1 MLRGFFHFSSS
12 CIFFFPLFDSL
23 TSRLLLLSLQLPTP
37 PPTPPIGGEFDG
49 AKAYKDSKVCNMLT
63 MRELNRRFGGPDG
76 KITFASLYP
85 GCIAETGLFREHY
98 PIFRT
103 LFPAFQKYVTK
114 GFVSETEAG
123 RRLAQVVADPSPEF
137 AKSGVY
143 WSWSNE
149 SGSFE
154 NEVSDEVADG
164 GKGQKL
170 WDLSEKLV
178 GLA

>member
-1 MLRGFFHFSSS
+1 MRFPSFFFFSE
-12 CIFFFPLFDSL
+12 CFHTHLFFFFFFPQNQPKCINS
-23 TSRLLLLSLQLPTP
+23 QTP
-37 PPTPPIGGEFDG
+37 PGGEFDG

-63 MRELNRRFGGPDG
+63 MRELHRRFSGDG
-76 KITFASLYP
+76 KVTFASLYP

-98 PIFRT
+98 PVFRT

-114 GFVSETEAG
+114 GYVSEEEAG
-123 RRLAQVVADPSPEF
+123 RRLAQVVADPSAEF
-137 AKSGVY
+137 DKSGVY

-164 GKGQKL
+164 DKGQKL
-170 WDLSEKLV
+170 WELSEKLV